1 MKNARFALLLGFLV
15 LDLSA
20 MPLFAATSTASF
32 SVTATVQ
39 ATCQV
44 STPAQ
49 ASKADTAAWMAN
61 ASSNVSVT
69 CTSPT
74 PYSVHYR
81 SGSTANAIRKTAG
94 ASSAQPDYVLSP
106 DSSSGAHADSATVT
120 ITY

>member
-15 LDLSA
+15 LDMA
-20 MPLFAATSTASF
+20 AKPMIAATSTASF

-49 ASKADTAAWMAN
+49 MSKANTVAWMAN

-81 SGSTANAIRKTAG
+81 SGSPADAIRKTAG

>member
-1 MKNARFALLLGFLV
+1 MKSARFVLLLGFLV
-15 LDLSA
+15 LNLSA

-44 STPAQ
+44 STTAQ

-81 SGSTANAIRKTAG
+81 SGSTAG

>member
-1 MKNARFALLLGFLV
+1 MKKARFALTLGFLV
-15 LDLSA
+15 LTLTA
-20 MPLFAATSTASF
+20 RPLFAATSTASF

-49 ASKADTAAWMAN
+49 ASKANTAAWMAN
-61 ASSNVSVT
+61 AASNVSVT

-74 PYSVHYR
+74 PYSVHF
-81 SGSTANAIRKTAG
+81 SQGLTVNAIRKTVG
-94 ASSAQPDYVLSP
+94 AASAMLGYLSSNSP
-106 DSSSGAHADSATVT
+106 SGANGDSAVVT

>member
-1 MKNARFALLLGFLV
+1 MKNARFALMLGFLV
-15 LDLSA
+15 FNLSA
-20 MPLFAATSTASF
+20 TPLIAATSTASF

-39 ATCQV
+39 STCQI

-49 ASKADTAAWMAN
+49 ASKADTA

-74 PYSVHYR
+74 PYSVHY
-81 SGSTANAIRKTAG
+81 STGLAADAIKKTAG
-94 ASSAQPDYVLSP
+94 AASALLGYALSP
-106 DSSSGAHADSATVT
+106 DSPSDAHADSATVT